1 MGIEELRQLLEEKKV
16 EARGLLENDLAKAE
30 KIMEEVRELQK
41 KIALCEEIEA
51 EEKRDLERQRD
62 KRNKSNGDDE
72 METRSYKNAAKELM
86 NGSVISTRAIE
97 VNGEN
102 TKAVVPTEFIKE
114 LEKLEV
120 GYGSLENECEV
131 ITVTSSTGKR
141 PVSTLGGK
149 LTKLTPGQKLPE
161 GSLKFVDLAYDVEA
175 YGEIVA
181 VDNSLA
187 DDSAVDLFATIKEN
201 FAVKSVNTKNE
212 AILLALET
220 NKKADDVELTGDI
233 VGAIIETIDS
243 YAPSV
248 RKFVKV
254 LANTALRSKIKN
266 AFYNESGKDERV
278 TVDGNGRVFIDSHEV
293 LEFDSTL
300 ANETAQGYVAP
311 MKGVKFFKR
320 TGVDMAQSDQA
331 YWESNATAVRVV
343 TRFDVKGLDNE
354 IVKPTKLINST
365 LKARSK

>member
-1 MGIEELRQLLEEKKV
+1 MKIKELKRLIADKKKEARKLLDEDKLKEAEDITAEIRELERKVEVVKVIEEEELR
-16 EARGLLENDLAKAE
+16 
-30 KIMEEVRELQK
+30 
-41 KIALCEEIEA
+41 
-51 EEKRDLERQRD
+51 DLEKQMD
-62 KRNKSNGDDE
+62 QKNKRKEDNN
-72 METRSYKNAAKELM
+72 METRSYKNAAIELM
-86 NGSVISTRAIE
+86 KGGVISTRTIE
-97 VNGEN
+97 VNGES
-102 TKAVVPTEFIKE
+102 TKAVVPVEFIKE
-114 LEKLEV
+114 LEKLES

-131 ITVTSSTGKR
+131 IPVTSLTGKR

-161 GSLKFVDLAYDVEA
+161 GALNFTDLAYDIDA

-181 VDNSLA
+181 VDNSLVE
-187 DDSAVDLFATIKEN
+187 DSAIDLFSTIKEN

-212 AILLALET
+212 AILSALET
-220 NKKADDVELTGDI
+220 NKNTKDIELTGDI
-233 VGAIIETIDS
+233 VGTIIETIDS
-243 YAPSV
+243 YSPSV

-266 AFYNESGKDERV
+266 AFYSESGKDERV

-311 MKGVKFFKR
+311 MKAVKFFKR
-320 TGVDMAQSDQA
+320 TGVDMATSDQA

-343 TRFDVKGLDNE
+343 TRFDVKGLDNKL
-354 IVKPTKLINST
+354 VKPTKLVT
-365 LKARSK
+365 P

>member
-1 MGIEELRQLLEEKKV
+1 MNINELRQEISNKTEELGKKIEARDLEAAKTLDSEIRQAKELLKIAEEK
-16 EARGLLENDLAKAE
+16 
-30 KIMEEVRELQK
+30 EES
-41 KIALCEEIEA
+41 
-51 EEKRDLERQRD
+51 EKRDLENQRD
-62 KRNKSNGDDE
+62 YNNKGGGCDN
-72 METRSYKNAAKELM
+72 METRSYKNAAKELLK
-86 NGSVISTRAIE
+86 GGVISTRSIE
-97 VNGEN
+97 VNGAN
-102 TKAVVPTEFIKE
+102 TKAVVPVEFLKE
-114 LEKLEV
+114 LEKLEA

-131 ITVTSSTGKR
+131 IPVTSSTGKR

-161 GSLKFVDLAYDVEA
+161 GSLKFVDLAYDIAA

-187 DDSAVDLFATIKEN
+187 EDSAIDLFTTIKEN

-212 AILLALET
+212 AILSALET
-220 NKKADDVELTGDI
+220 NKKSSEVELTGDI
-233 VGAIIETIDS
+233 VGTIIETIDS
-243 YAPSV
+243 YSPSV

-266 AFYNESGKDERV
+266 SFYSESGKDERV
-278 TVDGNGRVFIDSHEV
+278 TVDADGRVFIDSHEV

-300 ANETAQGYVAP
+300 ANGTAQGYVAP
-311 MKGVKFFKR
+311 LKGVKFFKR
-320 TGVDMAQSDQA
+320 TGVEMAQSDQA

-354 IVKPTKLINST
+354 MVKPTKLVNS
-365 LKARSK
+365 L

>member
-1 MGIEELRQLLEEKKV
+1 MNINELRQEIANKTEELGKKIEERDLEAAKTLDSEIRQAKELLKIAEEK
-16 EARGLLENDLAKAE
+16 
-30 KIMEEVRELQK
+30 EES
-41 KIALCEEIEA
+41 
-51 EEKRDLERQRD
+51 EKRDLENQRD
-62 KRNKSNGDDE
+62 QKNKGKGCDN
-72 METRSYKNAAKELM
+72 METRSYKNAAKELLK
-86 NGSVISTRAIE
+86 GGVISTRAIE

-102 TKAVVPTEFIKE
+102 TKAVVPVEFLKE
-114 LEKLEV
+114 LEKLEA

-131 ITVTSSTGKR
+131 IPVTSSTGKR

-161 GSLKFVDLAYDVEA
+161 GSLKFVDLAYDIEA

-187 DDSAVDLFATIKEN
+187 EDSAIDLFATIKEN

-212 AILLALET
+212 AILSVLET
-220 NKKADDVELTGDI
+220 NKKDSDVELTGDI
-233 VGAIIETIDS
+233 VGTIIETIDS

-266 AFYNESGKDERV
+266 AFYSESGKDERV
-278 TVDGNGRVFIDSHEV
+278 TVDANGKVFIDSHEV

-300 ANETAQGYVAP
+300 ANGTAQGYVAP

-320 TGVDMAQSDQA
+320 AGVDMAQSDQA

-354 IVKPTKLINST
+354 MVKPTKLVNS
-365 LKARSK
+365 L